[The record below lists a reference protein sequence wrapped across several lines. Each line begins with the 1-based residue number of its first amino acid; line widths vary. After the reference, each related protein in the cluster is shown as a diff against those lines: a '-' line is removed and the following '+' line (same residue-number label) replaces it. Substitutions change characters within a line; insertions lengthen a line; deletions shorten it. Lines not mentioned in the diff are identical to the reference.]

1 VNEHATFMNALA
13 DEGFVLFGGPLAGS
27 EGGRVRVLLIVEA
40 KSEAEIRRRLA
51 DDPWA
56 RAEQLVTT
64 RIEPWNVIVGAERA
78 ALPR

>member
-1 VNEHATFMNALA
+1 
-13 DEGFVLFGGPLAGS
+13 
-27 EGGRVRVLLIVEA
+27 VLLIVEA